1 MISGRTIQAEV
12 EWANQPDYPGQ
23 TWARPNYPMER
34 IPGEFSSGTRKGAY
48 ALNIY
53 PFNPDQI
60 NPNSYNVTLGD
71 TIATYPEN
79 IANWL
84 ILNENFKGGLWRDTG
99 YIHDW
104 EQLLSRDMRAQIRS
118 EYPMPQV
125 LDTKDEPSL
134 LKTTI
139 PPDGIT
145 LFPGIL
151 YLGHTVERTKCHGL
165 VPQLDGRSS
174 VARLGITVHQT
185 AGFGDNGFDGQ
196 WTFEI
201 TVAFPV
207 RIYAGSQIAQVSFTP
222 ISGVQGPW
230 YEGKYAGQV
239 GQVKSGWWKE
249 VSQLGKKCD
258 TE

>member
-1 MISGRTIQAEV
+1 MISGRTIAMEV
-12 EWANQPDYPGQ
+12 SHANKLEGEGQPWAFVNYPFD
-23 TWARPNYPMER
+23 ARP
-34 IPGEFSSGTRKGAY
+34 GELPQGTIEGAF
-48 ALNIY
+48 ALNIA
-53 PFNPDQI
+53 PFNYDQI

-71 TIATYPEN
+71 TLGAYPEN
-79 IANWL
+79 IANWMVS
-84 ILNENFKGGLWRDTG
+84 NQQYKGISDKHAG
-99 YIHDW
+99 YLREW
-104 EQLLSRDMRAQIRS
+104 WGRLPERMRAQLMRA
-118 EYPMPQV
+118 YPIPEV
-125 LDTKDEPSL
+125 LDTKKEPEL
-134 LKTTI
+134 LTTKI
-139 PPDGIT
+139 WDDGIT

-165 VPQLDGRSS
+165 VPQIDGRSS

-207 RIYAGSQIAQVSFTP
+207 RIYSGSQIAQVSFTP

-239 GQVKSGWWKE
+239 GPVKSGWWKE
-249 VSQLGKKCD
+249 VSQLGKKC
-258 TE
+258 EQ